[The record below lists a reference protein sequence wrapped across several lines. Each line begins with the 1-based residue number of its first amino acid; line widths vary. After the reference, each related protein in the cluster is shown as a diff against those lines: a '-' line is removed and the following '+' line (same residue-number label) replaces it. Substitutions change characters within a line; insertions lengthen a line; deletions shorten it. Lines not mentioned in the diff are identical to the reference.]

1 MLRLFMLERGKLLGY
16 GRSVMVIAAQ
26 SEEDARK
33 TAVENDSARY
43 SDLWLK
49 KENEYIEILT
59 DFTYQETNGAKCK
72 EIGIADADIT
82 PGIVLSLE
90 SFPPSELLTQ
100 NRG

>member
-1 MLRLFMLERGKLLGY
+1 MLERGGLSGY

-26 SEEDARK
+26 SEEEARK
-33 TAVENDSARY
+33 TAAENDSARY

-49 KENEYIEILT
+49 KETEHIEILT
-59 DFTYQETNGAKCK
+59 DFTFQETNGARCK
-72 EIGIADADIT
+72 EIGIAGADIVV
-82 PGIVLSLE
+82 GIVLSLE